1 MTFSITIDGGK
12 GLLLHSR
19 LVSVLQLL
27 SAELFIL
34 RHRDLEWIYVKGVKL
49 PSIIWV

>member
-1 MTFSITIDGGK
+1 MIDGGE

-34 RHRDLEWIYVKGVKL
+34 CCRDLEWIDAKGVKL